1 VTAPVILAVGDTAV
15 SVEFG
20 GAIDRAINARVMA
33 FDENV
38 RTAIAAGRLLGAIE
52 TVPTF
57 RALMVHYD
65 PLVADFDG
73 LSRDLLALVPA
84 EAGAAR
90 AGRRWRLPVAY
101 GGRLG
106 PDLEDVGVATGL
118 AAEEVV
124 RRHTAGAYF
133 VYMMGF
139 LPGFAFMGD
148 VAAPL
153 ALRRRARPRTRIV
166 PGSVGI
172 AVGLTGV
179 YPLESPG
186 GWHLLG
192 HTPVLLFD
200 TRREPMVLLAPGDT
214 VRFAAVEQDEHDAIA
229 ARVAAGTWRAEEA
242 LEG

>member
-1 VTAPVILAVGDTAV
+1 MSAPVVLPVGDTAV

-33 FDENV
+33 FDEAV
-38 RTAIAAGRLLGAIE
+38 RAAMAAGALPGAIE

-65 PLVADFDG
+65 PLAADFEA
-73 LSRDLLALVPA
+73 LARALLALVP
-84 EAGAAR
+84 EGPSAAR
-90 AGRRWRLPVAY
+90 TGRRWRLPVAY
-101 GGRLG
+101 GGEGG
-106 PDLEDVGVATGL
+106 PDLEDVAATTGL
-118 AAEEVV
+118 AADEVV
-124 RRHTAGAYF
+124 RRHTAGEYF

-148 VAAPL
+148 VAPPL
-153 ALRRRARPRTRIV
+153 ALKRRARPRTRIR

-192 HTPVLLFD
+192 HTPVLLWD
-200 TRREPMVLLAPGDT
+200 TRREPMALFRPGDT
-214 VRFAAVEQDEHDAIA
+214 VTFAAVGQDEHDAIA

-242 LEG
+242 LA